1 MKFYDAVPE
10 VYKRR
15 WSYIGTFTV
24 QLFMPQA
31 LDNVCHWSAR
41 FGADVDLNVKDISVP
56 QWGMSVFEDVIADRR
71 VIAYDKFDNFAV
83 TITFRDQD
91 QLSLY
96 RTLSRAFVAS
106 RKMYADDCA
115 CTIVVIKDADYK
127 GESDKKLITFN
138 KCLMTNISQLSFSNE
153 TKNQIAE
160 FSVEFACIKPVV
172 HDV

>member
-24 QLFMPQA
+24 QLFLPQA
-31 LDNVCHWSAR
+31 LDNICHWSKR
-41 FGADVDLNVKDISVP
+41 FGSGVDLNVKDISVP
-56 QWGMSVFEDVIADRR
+56 QWGMSTFEDIIADRR
-71 VIAYDKFDNFAV
+71 MIAYDKFENFTV
-83 TITFRDQD
+83 NITFRDQD
-91 QLSLY
+91 QMALY
-96 RTLSRAFVAS
+96 RTLTRAFVAS

-115 CTIVVIKDADYK
+115 CTVVVIKDADYK
-127 GESDKKLITFN
+127 GEADKKLITFTG
-138 KCLMTNISQLSFSNE
+138 CLMTGISQLSFSNE

-160 FSVEFACIKPVV
+160 FSVEFACIKPIV